1 MQPMFTEFL
10 LQPWPPNPRFC
21 FFFYSV
27 PPGQRAAHQVAGVG
41 RAVRWQRLGPIASTD
56 TRGGLTPKATPL
68 YSGTARPTLCN
79 EEQLYLMHI
88 TFRLPSGNL
97 T

>member
-1 MQPMFTEFL
+1 MFTEFL

-21 FFFYSV
+21 LFFNSV

-68 YSGTARPTLCN
+68 CSVTARPTLCN
-79 EEQLYLMHI
+79 EEQLYLMHF
-88 TFRLPSGNL
+88 TFCLPSL
-97 T
+97 VI